1 MRGYREV
8 FRPAEGQPGDPGK
21 IFYTIT
27 EADLGKGTLPT
38 TAGPIH
44 VADVIGRVQAIDV
57 GKRLYRVQCDD
68 PAAGW
73 IWQCE
78 SDRQRD
84 ERLGRSEQE
93 AGS

>member
-27 EADLGKGTLPT
+27 EADVGRSSIPT
-38 TAGPIH
+38 TAGFIS

-57 GKRLYRVQCDD
+57 GKRLYRVRCDD
-68 PAAGW
+68 PAGGW

-78 SDRQRD
+78 SERQRD
-84 ERLGRSEQE
+84 ERLARSGQE
-93 AGS
+93 A